1 MERRVALFLTSAA
14 VLWTAAIF
22 FAPLAHAHTGGLT
35 LSRAIR
41 AAGALVCHQR
51 VERSFMIGGRP
62 MPVCARCTGLY
73 VSGAAGALAAWMVL
87 PLMPRRTRAA
97 ILAAA
102 VPTVAT
108 IVLESAGLAQP
119 GNVARALAALPLGA
133 ACGWMFVRTA
143 AARKESRRDR
153 RSISLQL

>member
-1 MERRVALFLTSAA
+1 LERRVALFLTSAA

-22 FAPLAHAHTGGLT
+22 FAPLAPAHGGQLT
-35 LSRAIR
+35 LSRAVG

-73 VSGAAGALAAWMVL
+73 VSGAAGALAAWLVL
-87 PLMPRRTRAA
+87 PRMPRRTRAA

-102 VPTVAT
+102 VPTVIT
-108 IVLESAGLAQP
+108 IVVEWAGLAEP
-119 GNVARALAALPLGA
+119 GNVARAMAALPLGA
-133 ACGWMFVRTA
+133 ACGWMFVRMLRAEA
-143 AARKESRRDR
+143 APSTCAM
-153 RSISLQL
+153 IS

>member
-22 FAPLAHAHTGGLT
+22 VTPLAHDHPSTG
-35 LSRAIR
+35 
-41 AAGALVCHQR
+41 AAARTITASAALVCHQR
-51 VERSFMIGGRP
+51 VDRSFLLGGRP

-73 VSGAAGALAAWMVL
+73 VSGAAGAVAAWMVV

-102 VPTVAT
+102 LPTVVTLVA
-108 IVLESAGLAQP
+108 EWSGLVQP
-119 GNVARALAALPLGA
+119 GNAARALAAVPLGA
-133 ACGWMFVRTA
+133 VSGWVFVRMLRAEA
-143 AARKESRRDR
+143 APTTCAM
-153 RSISLQL
+153 IL

>member
-22 FAPLAHAHTGGLT
+22 FAPLTDAHTGGLT

-51 VERSFMIGGRP
+51 VERSFMVGGRP

-73 VSGAAGALAAWMVL
+73 VSGAAGALAAWLVL

-108 IVLESAGLAQP
+108 IALESAGLAQP
-119 GNVARALAALPLGA
+119 GNVVRAMAALPLGA
-133 ACGWMFVRTA
+133 ACGWMFVRMLRAEA
-143 AARKESRRDR
+143 APSTCAM
-153 RSISLQL
+153 IT